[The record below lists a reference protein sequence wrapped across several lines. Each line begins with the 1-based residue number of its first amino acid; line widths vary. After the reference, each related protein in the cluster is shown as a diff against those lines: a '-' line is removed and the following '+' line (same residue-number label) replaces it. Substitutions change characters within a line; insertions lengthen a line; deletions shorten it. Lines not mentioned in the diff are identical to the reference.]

1 MVGEKLSNYSFKRKD
16 QAVTMAT
23 KGAVKVDGE
32 GIQVDTQ
39 LLFQQLIITAKTDL
53 ESALTYELCTF
64 QKALFETPDLL
75 HEAKKLTLADSIW
88 TSARQKS
95 ASLPESAQFVSD
107 GGAFLHRIPWH
118 RGSTFGA
125 TMNMYID
132 FVLKNYA
139 EGIIVFDGYET
150 FSTKDMTHRCRS
162 KGKKGISVSFTLD
175 MKLMVTKD
183 ASLCNSS
190 NKHAL
195 FKFLVKSCWSEVA
208 MCYMTKVMH
217 IS

>member
-1 MVGEKLSNYSFKRKD
+1 MVGEKLSNYSFKKKD

-32 GIQVDTQ
+32 SIQVDTQ

-95 ASLPESAQFVSD
+95 ASLPESAQFVLD
-107 GGAFLHRIPWH
+107 GGAFLHRIPWP

-125 TMNMYID
+125 IMNMYID

-150 FSTKDMTHRCRS
+150 FSKRT
-162 KGKKGISVSFTLD
+162 
-175 MKLMVTKD
+175 
-183 ASLCNSS
+183 
-190 NKHAL
+190 
-195 FKFLVKSCWSEVA
+195 
-208 MCYMTKVMH
+208 
-217 IS
+217 